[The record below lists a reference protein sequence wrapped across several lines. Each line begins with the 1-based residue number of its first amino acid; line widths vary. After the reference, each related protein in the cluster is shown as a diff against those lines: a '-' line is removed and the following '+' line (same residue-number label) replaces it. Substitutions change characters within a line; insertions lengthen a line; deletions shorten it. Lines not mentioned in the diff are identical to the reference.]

1 MSKSHKRYPQTM
13 DNIQEQIGALQEG
26 LKQLHAHALS
36 VQKHIKEKIP
46 TRIAALEELVRTQE
60 KQIKELQASQNMFT
74 ATTKMNT
81 STPRFEMICCESIIV
96 GKTEGQ
102 PGIMITSDSDSA
114 NISFM
119 NDTTTQISIGL
130 DSQGNCSIDM
140 SDKHGNKRIN
150 ALIDEDCCSSVTW
163 SDSEGNDSIKAGVD
177 EDGTVYLPTGE
188 TPEETGRNIG
198 NFTTLNCKT
207 LNLVDKNGQ
216 ERIVASV
223 LADGQA
229 GILWRDQEGKSK
241 IAASVA
247 LDGSPSISLFDHQGT
262 YRIMVGLDSDGN
274 AALALLDSKKQLRIA
289 AATNS
294 DGTIELPTQDEKKK

>member
-13 DNIQEQIGALQEG
+13 DNIQEQIGAIQEG

-46 TRIAALEELVRTQE
+46 TRIAVLEELVRTQE
-60 KQIKELQASQNMFT
+60 KQIKELLASQNMFT
-74 ATTKMNT
+74 ATSKMNT

-119 NDTTTQISIGL
+119 NDTTTQVSIGL

-140 SDKHGNKRIN
+140 SDKHGNKRLK

-163 SDSEGNDSIKAGVD
+163 CDSEGNDSIKAGVD

-188 TPEETGRNIG
+188 TPTGTGRKIG

-207 LNLVDKNGQ
+207 LNIVDKDGQ
-216 ERIVASV
+216 ERIVAST
-223 LADGQA
+223 LPNGQA

-241 IAASVA
+241 IAASLA
-247 LDGSPSISLFDHQGT
+247 PDGSPSLTFIDNKGNH
-262 YRIMVGLDSDGN
+262 RIAAGLDSDGN
-274 AALALLDSKKQLRIA
+274 AALALLDGKQQLRIA
-289 AATNS
+289 AVTNS
-294 DGTIELPTQDEKKK
+294 DGTIELPTQDQKKK